1 MTDIATRNESM
12 ATSASDDQFMTAP
25 PRESLVLE
33 ARKLDFYYG
42 KNQTLFQVDLP
53 VERNKITALIGPS
66 GCGKST
72 LLRALNR
79 IYELYPGQRAE
90 GRIVLD
96 GEEVLNDRKSLA
108 KLREKV
114 SLVVE
119 TGQGREPAEEE
130 NTMRSGTDLARL
142 RARVGMVFQK
152 PTPFPMSIYDNV
164 AFGVRLYHR
173 HSKAEMDVIVERA
186 LTRAALWDEVKDK
199 LQTSGLGL
207 SGGQQQRLCV
217 ARGIAV
223 EPEVLL
229 LDEPASALD
238 PISTAKLE
246 QTLAELK
253 RDFTIVIVTHN
264 LQQATRISD
273 HTGFMF
279 LGRMIEFGPTDT
291 LFQGPRSARTRDYV
305 TGRFG

>member
-1 MTDIATRNESM
+1 MNDTVMIHAAEEQHM
-12 ATSASDDQFMTAP
+12 VAP
-25 PRESLVLE
+25 PTEELILE
-33 ARKLDFYYG
+33 ARKLDFFYG
-42 KNQTLFQVDLP
+42 KTQSLFSVDLP
-53 VERNKITALIGPS
+53 IQRNRITALIGPS

-79 IYELYPGQRAE
+79 IYDLYPNQHAV
-90 GRIVLD
+90 GRILFD
-96 GEEVLNDRKSLA
+96 GTEVLGDRKSMGRLRQRDGGGEPLA
-108 KLREKV
+108 NGATLD
-114 SLVVE
+114 
-119 TGQGREPAEEE
+119 PAQ
-130 NTMRSGTDLARL
+130 L

-164 AFGVRLYHR
+164 AFGVRLYAR
-173 HSKAEMDVIVERA
+173 KSRAEMEEIVERS
-186 LTRAALWDEVKDK
+186 LRRAALWDEVKDK
-199 LQTSGLGL
+199 LTTSGLGL

-246 QTLAELK
+246 ETLMELK
-253 RDFTIVIVTHN
+253 RDLTIVIVTHN
-264 LQQATRISD
+264 LQQAARISD
-273 HTGFMF
+273 YTGFMF
-279 LGRMIEFGPTDT
+279 LGKMIEFSPTSD
-291 LFQGPRSARTRDYV
+291 LFANPRQQRTRDYV

>member
-1 MTDIATRNESM
+1 MTDIPAHLTEEVHLSFPARDHL
-12 ATSASDDQFMTAP
+12 AI
-25 PRESLVLE
+25 E
-33 ARKLDFYYG
+33 ARKLDFFYG
-42 KNQTLFQVDLP
+42 KTQALYGVDLP

-79 IYELYPGQRAE
+79 IYDLYPRQHAV
-90 GRIVLD
+90 GRILLD
-96 GEEVLNDRKSLA
+96 GHDVLADRKSLA
-108 KLREKV
+108 RLRERD
-114 SLVVE
+114 
-119 TGQGREPAEEE
+119 GDGDA
-130 NTMRSGTDLARL
+130 TMVRSPVDVAGL

-164 AFGVRLYHR
+164 AFGVRLYQR
-173 HSKAEMDVIVERA
+173 KSRSEMDQIVEEA
-186 LTRAALWDEVKDK
+186 LRRAALWDEVKDK
-199 LQTSGLGL
+199 LHSSGLGL

-223 EPEVLL
+223 EPDVLL

-238 PISTAKLE
+238 PVSTAKLE
-246 QTLAELK
+246 ETLIELR

-264 LQQATRISD
+264 LQQAARISN
-273 HTGFMF
+273 HTGFMY
-279 LGRMIEFGPTDT
+279 LGRMMEFQPTEE
-291 LFQGPRSARTRDYV
+291 LFANPRGQRTRDYV

>member
-1 MTDIATRNESM
+1 MTDTATVPLAEECVMIS
-12 ATSASDDQFMTAP
+12 P
-25 PRESLVLE
+25 PTEDLVLE
-33 ARKLDFYYG
+33 ARKLDFFYG
-42 KNQTLFQVDLP
+42 KSQAMFGVNLP
-53 VERNKITALIGPS
+53 IQRNRITALIGPS

-79 IYELYPGQRAE
+79 IYDLYPNQHAV
-90 GRIVLD
+90 GRILFNGTDVL
-96 GEEVLNDRKSLA
+96 GDRKSISR
-108 KLREKV
+108 LRERDGET
-114 SLVVE
+114 VV
-119 TGQGREPAEEE
+119 
-130 NTMRSGTDLARL
+130 MSGTPLDPAQL

-164 AFGVRLYHR
+164 AFGVRLYQR
-173 HSKAEMDVIVERA
+173 KGRAAMDEIVERS
-186 LTRAALWDEVKDK
+186 LRRAALWDEVKDQLTK
-199 LQTSGLGL
+199 SGLGL

-246 QTLAELK
+246 ETLMELK
-253 RDFTIVIVTHN
+253 RDLTIVIVTHN
-264 LQQATRISD
+264 LQQAARISD
-273 HTGFMF
+273 YTGFMF
-279 LGRMIEFGPTDT
+279 LGKMIEFSPTSD
-291 LFQGPRSARTRDYV
+291 LFANPRQQRTRDYV

>member
-1 MTDIATRNESM
+1 MTDTITA
-12 ATSASDDQFMTAP
+12 ASAEECTMVAP
-25 PRESLVLE
+25 PADELVLE
-33 ARKLDFYYG
+33 ARGLDFFYG
-42 KNQTLFQVDLP
+42 KTQSLYGVNLP
-53 VERNKITALIGPS
+53 IQRNRITALIGPS

-79 IYELYPGQRAE
+79 IYDLYPNQYAT
-90 GRIVLD
+90 GRILL
-96 GEEVLNDRKSLA
+96 E
-108 KLREKV
+108 
-114 SLVVE
+114 
-119 TGQGREPAEEE
+119 
-130 NTMRSGTDLARL
+130 GTDVLGDRRSVSRLRARDGNCVQISPSSLDPARL

-164 AFGVRLYHR
+164 AFGVRLYQR
-173 HSKAEMDVIVERA
+173 KGRAQLDEIVERS
-186 LTRAALWDEVKDK
+186 LRRAALWDEVKDK
-199 LQTSGLGL
+199 LTTSGLGL

-246 QTLAELK
+246 ETLMELK
-253 RDFTIVIVTHN
+253 RDLTIVIVTHN
-264 LQQATRISD
+264 LQQAARISD
-273 HTGFMF
+273 YTGFMF
-279 LGRMIEFGPTDT
+279 LGRMIEFSPTPD
-291 LFQGPRSARTRDYV
+291 LFSNPRQQRTRDYV

>member
-1 MTDIATRNESM
+1 MTDTAYPAEERTM
-12 ATSASDDQFMTAP
+12 VAP
-25 PRESLVLE
+25 PSEELVLE
-33 ARKLDFYYG
+33 ARKLDFFYG
-42 KNQTLFQVDLP
+42 KTQSLFSVDLP
-53 VERNKITALIGPS
+53 IQRNRITALIGPS

-79 IYELYPGQRAE
+79 IYDLYPNQHAV
-90 GRIVLD
+90 GRILFA
-96 GEEVLNDRKSLA
+96 GTEVLGDRKSLSR
-108 KLREKV
+108 LRERDGGEV
-114 SLVVE
+114 ATNGATLD
-119 TGQGREPAEEE
+119 PAQ
-130 NTMRSGTDLARL
+130 L

-164 AFGVRLYHR
+164 AFGVQLYER
-173 HSKAEMDVIVERA
+173 KSRSQMDEIVERS
-186 LTRAALWDEVKDK
+186 LRRAALWDEVKDK
-199 LQTSGLGL
+199 LTTSGLGL

-246 QTLAELK
+246 ETLMELK
-253 RDFTIVIVTHN
+253 HDLTIVIVTHN
-264 LQQATRISD
+264 LQQAARISD
-273 HTGFMF
+273 YTGFMF
-279 LGRMIEFGPTDT
+279 LGRMIEFSPTSD
-291 LFQGPRSARTRDYV
+291 LFANPRQQRTRDYV

>member
-1 MTDIATRNESM
+1 MSTQ
-12 ATSASDDQFMTAP
+12 ASDTGVMNPPSSSDGEEQFMTRPTGEMLLESRDLKFFYGAN
-25 PRESLVLE
+25 ESLH
-33 ARKLDFYYG
+33 G
-42 KNQTLFQVDLP
+42 VDLP

-79 IYELYPGQRAE
+79 IYALYPGQRAE
-90 GRIVLD
+90 GEIMLD
-96 GEEVLNDRKSLA
+96 GEDVLK
-108 KLREKV
+108 
-114 SLVVE
+114 
-119 TGQGREPAEEE
+119 GRDPA
-130 NTMRSGTDLARL
+130 AL

-164 AFGVRLYHR
+164 AFGVRLYHKK
-173 HSKAEMDVIVERA
+173 SKAEMDEVVERS
-186 LTRAALWDEVKDK
+186 LTRAALWDEVKNK

-223 EPEVLL
+223 QPEILL

-238 PISTAKLE
+238 PVSTAKLE
-246 QTLAELK
+246 QTLVELK
-253 RDFTIVIVTHN
+253 KDVTIVIVTHN
-264 LQQATRISD
+264 LQQASRISD
-273 HTGFMF
+273 YTGFMF
-279 LGRMIEFGPTDT
+279 LGRMIEFGPTADI
-291 LFQGPRSARTRDYV
+291 FSNPRSRRTRDYV

>member
-1 MTDIATRNESM
+1 MTDHAALDAEERTM
-12 ATSASDDQFMTAP
+12 VAP
-25 PRESLVLE
+25 PTDELILE

-42 KNQTLFQVDLP
+42 KTQSLFGVDLP
-53 VERNKITALIGPS
+53 VQRNRITALIGPS

-72 LLRALNR
+72 LLRALNQ
-79 IYELYPGQRAE
+79 IYDLYPNQHAV
-90 GRIVLD
+90 GRILLD
-96 GEEVLNDRKSLA
+96 GVDVLGDRKSIGR
-108 KLREKV
+108 LRQRDGAHV
-114 SLVVE
+114 AMNGVALD
-119 TGQGREPAEEE
+119 PA
-130 NTMRSGTDLARL
+130 TL

-164 AFGVRLYHR
+164 AFGVRLYQR
-173 HSKAEMDVIVERA
+173 KSRAAMDEIVERS
-186 LTRAALWDEVKDK
+186 LRRAALWEEVKDK
-199 LQTSGLGL
+199 LTTSGLGL

-246 QTLAELK
+246 ETLMELK
-253 RDFTIVIVTHN
+253 RDLTIVVVTHN
-264 LQQATRISD
+264 LQQAGRISD
-273 HTGFMF
+273 YTGFMF
-279 LGRMIEFGPTDT
+279 LGRMIEFSPTSD
-291 LFQGPRSARTRDYV
+291 LFANPRQQRTRDYV